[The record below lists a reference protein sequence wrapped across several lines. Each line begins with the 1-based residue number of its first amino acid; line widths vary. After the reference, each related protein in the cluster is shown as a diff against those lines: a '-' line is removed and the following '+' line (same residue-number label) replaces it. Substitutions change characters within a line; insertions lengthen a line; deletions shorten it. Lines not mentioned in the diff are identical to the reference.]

1 MRVWPGRP
9 HPLGATWDGLGV
21 NVALFSEHAT
31 GVDICLFDT
40 ASDARETHRIPLS
53 ERTDF
58 VWHAYLPD
66 VRPGQL
72 YGFRVH
78 GPYAPEAGHRFN
90 PAKVVLDPYARAI
103 GRRLRWNDA
112 IFDFAPGGQG
122 EGVVRD
128 DRDSAAF
135 APLAAVID
143 PAFTWGDD
151 RPPQTPWHRTVIYEV
166 HVKGFTFRHPQVPPL
181 LRGTFLGMA
190 SDAAIRH
197 LTDLGVTAVEL
208 LPVHL
213 HASDRH
219 LIARGL
225 PNYWGYNSLN
235 YFVPDPRFASARGR
249 MAAVREFKMMVRA
262 LHAAGLEVILDVVY
276 NHTAEGD
283 HLGPTLSLR
292 GIDNASYYRLAPGDP
307 SRYQDF
313 TGCGNTLNMRHPR
326 VLQLMMDSLR
336 YWVVDMHVDGFR
348 FDLASALAR
357 ELFEVD
363 KLGSF
368 FDIMRQDPVLSQVKL
383 IAEPWDLGE
392 GGYQVGNFP
401 AGWTEWNAR
410 YRDSVRRFWR
420 GDGGQVSE
428 LASRLAGSSDLYA
441 QGGRRPYASINFV
454 TCHDGFT
461 LRDLVS

>member
-1 MRVWPGRP
+1 MRVWPDDY
-9 HPLGATWDGLGV
+9 PLGATWDGL
-21 NVALFSEHAT
+21 ASTSRSSEHAT

-197 LTDLGVTAVEL
+197 LTDLGVAAVEL
-208 LPVHL
+208 LPCTSTP
-213 HASDRH
+213 A
-219 LIARGL
+219 IATSSRGACRL
-225 PNYWGYNSLN
+225 WGYNSLN
-235 YFVPDPRFASARGR
+235 YFVPDPRFERRGH
-249 MAAVREFKMMVRA
+249 MAAVR
-262 LHAAGLEVILDVVY
+262 
-276 NHTAEGD
+276 
-283 HLGPTLSLR
+283 S
-292 GIDNASYYRLAPGDP
+292 
-307 SRYQDF
+307 SR
-313 TGCGNTLNMRHPR
+313 
-326 VLQLMMDSLR
+326 
-336 YWVVDMHVDGFR
+336 
-348 FDLASALAR
+348 
-357 ELFEVD
+357 
-363 KLGSF
+363 
-368 FDIMRQDPVLSQVKL
+368 
-383 IAEPWDLGE
+383 
-392 GGYQVGNFP
+392 
-401 AGWTEWNAR
+401 
-410 YRDSVRRFWR
+410 
-420 GDGGQVSE
+420 
-428 LASRLAGSSDLYA
+428 
-441 QGGRRPYASINFV
+441 
-454 TCHDGFT
+454 
-461 LRDLVS
+461 